1 MLARARARKSKMRAN
16 IILARRVL
24 SISGMEDRLPPSG
37 KSGRP
42 TVILLTSD
50 DIALLRILQTMPP
63 KANGRPRSK
72 SQVVRDLIREATETI
87 PPPAPIP

>member
-1 MLARARARKSKMRAN
+1 MDS
-16 IILARRVL
+16 LARRVL
-24 SISGMEDRLPPSG
+24 STAGMEDRIPAHK

-72 SQVVRDLIREATETI
+72 SQVVRDLIREATKTI
-87 PPPAPIP
+87 PPPASIP